1 MQKPSHHIFVCGS
14 FRVAGETRGSCFRK
28 ESIALLQYFESEI
41 SDRDMDG
48 VLVSSTGCLNL
59 CDHAPVVV
67 VYPDGNW
74 YGGVNEEK
82 AEEILDGLESGKAAS
97 GLIA

>member
-1 MQKPSHHIFVCGS
+1 MEKPKHHIFVCGS
-14 FRVAGETRGSCFRK
+14 FRVAGESKGSCFRK

-59 CDHAPVVV
+59 CEQAPVVI
-67 VYPDGNW
+67 VYPEGHW
-74 YGGVNEEK
+74 YGCVNETM
-82 AEEILDGLESGKAAS
+82 ADDILDAIEEGRPAQSQLV
-97 GLIA
+97 

>member
-1 MQKPSHHIFVCGS
+1 MEKPSHHIFVCGS
-14 FRVAGETRGSCFRK
+14 FRVAGEAKGSCFRK

-67 VYPDGNW
+67 VYPEGHW
-74 YGGVNEEK
+74 YAGVNEAK
-82 AEEILDGLESGKAAS
+82 ADEILDALESGVAAS
-97 GLIA
+97 GQIP